1 MQPCVSRHHA
11 AALPLTLTPC
21 PSPLGPPPNSV
32 PPAIVEE
39 YRMMSADSA
48 KQRWRALVEE
58 ALLLQSEGVAGD
70 GGALEAAQI
79 MCGIK
84 MWR

>member
-1 MQPCVSRHHA
+1 
-11 AALPLTLTPC
+11 
-21 PSPLGPPPNSV
+21 
-32 PPAIVEE
+32 
-39 YRMMSADSA
+39 MMSADSA